1 MAALRSLRP
10 ALDSIVRNPI
20 LLAVA
25 ALVAILQLPQFFVP
39 TQSPMLSAVA
49 SLAFSGLFILFLPF
63 YQGGLIGM
71 ADDAQ
76 TGPTEIGVLIDE
88 GKANYLQLLLSYFVV
103 LAIAFAFTIPIVLL
117 TFLGGAGVLLSGGQP
132 SLPVLVGI
140 GLVGLVVF
148 LAYFG
153 VMLAIQFYAHAIVID
168 DTSIVD
174 GFKRSVGLVRA
185 NLLSAIGYGVLL
197 FGGGLIAGGIGGAAS
212 LLLSPQPALQ
222 SMLPTLSPPLVA
234 GAALVYVLV
243 LAVLGAFYATYS
255 VRFYRELSGASH
267 SGL

>member
-25 ALVAILQLPQFFVP
+25 ALVAILQLPQFFLP

-49 SLAFSGLFILFLPF
+49 SLGFSGLFILFLPF

-76 TGPTEIGVLIDE
+76 TGPTEISVLIDE
-88 GKANYLQLLLSYFVV
+88 GKANYLQLLLSYFIV
-103 LAIAFAFTIPIVLL
+103 LAIAFAFSVPIVLL
-117 TFLGGAGVLLSGGQP
+117 AFLGGAGVLLSGGQP

-153 VMLAIQFYAHAIVID
+153 VLLAIQFYAHAIVID
-168 DTSIVD
+168 DTGIVD

-185 NLLSAIGYGVLL
+185 NLLSAIGYAVLL

>member
-88 GKANYLQLLLSYFVV
+88 GKANYLQLLLSNFVV

-117 TFLGGAGVLLSGGQP
+117 VFLGSAGVLLSGGQP
-132 SLPVLVGI
+132 SLPVLGGFGLI
-140 GLVGLVVF
+140 GLVMVII
-148 LAYFG
+148 YFAA
-153 VMLAIQFYAHAIVID
+153 MLAIQFYAHAIVINE
-168 DTSIVD
+168 TSIVD
-174 GFKRSVGLVRA
+174 GFKQSIGLVRA

-197 FGGGLIAGGIGGAAS
+197 FGGGLVAGGIGGAAS

-243 LAVLGAFYATYS
+243 L
-255 VRFYRELSGASH
+255 
-267 SGL
+267 